1 MRAAQIMFV
10 FCLFGAAAAMGCD
23 GDPSCAVETD
33 AAVLL
38 QSATVLQVEEATGTQ
53 ASLSDRRRRR
63 RRRRGSSSPS
73 QATSSCSGTVESD
86 CPSTCSWAGEEC
98 KAQCSSFNGDK
109 TGCVASGY
117 CAWRGMNANSGTCI
131 EYIGSVDLGGTDSG
145 MKYQAGAPVAQR
157 PELLKREHYDG
168 STWASCSGTTNCWY
182 GYEPSPSWRYDDM
195 RVNLGGSSS
204 YSKAAIE
211 FLVKCKTGADSNI
224 KVSYKENDRSDA
236 AVQVWYNLIDKIDDS
251 TSSSGWPG
259 QGNSKELTIPISSD
273 DANPVFRMEVSKLSS
288 GTTASLEA
296 QITVNNVKAW
306 FDSCMEQKQA
316 HSQCMQV
323 FAAGNQDL
331 RSDNAKQLACL
342 DGSTTSAS
350 CTAWKNCLDLT
361 PGGADTKTTLKNVIK
376 AFDNLALMQVQQET
390 ISKSKWTAGTNC
402 AGGAY
407 PACEDLS
414 RLDVPAFSCT
424 CYNDLV
430 GKTPGQIRQLACP
443 KKAMCCSWK
452 ESNCNDASTY
462 TLTGS
467 IPGQFLQV
475 DDQEDSGKTMLNR
488 SEQASLAQE
497 VTEEASLDES
507 LSGKRC

>member
-1 MRAAQIMFV
+1 M
-10 FCLFGAAAAMGCD
+10 
-23 GDPSCAVETD
+23 S
-33 AAVLL
+33 
-38 QSATVLQVEEATGTQ
+38 
-53 ASLSDRRRRR
+53 
-63 RRRRGSSSPS
+63 
-73 QATSSCSGTVESD
+73 
-86 CPSTCSWAGEEC
+86 
-98 KAQCSSFNGDK
+98 
-109 TGCVASGY
+109 
-117 CAWRGMNANSGTCI
+117 ANSGTCI
-131 EYIGSVDLGGTDSG
+131 EDIGSVDLGGTDSG

-157 PELLKREHYDG
+157 PELLKREHYSG
-168 STWASCSGTTNCWY
+168 RTWSSCSGTTNCWY
-182 GYEPSPSWRYDDM
+182 GYQPSNSWRYDDM
-195 RVNLGGSSS
+195 RVNLQRGSS

-224 KVSYKENDRSDA
+224 RVSYKEDDRDYA
-236 AVQVWYNLIDKIDDS
+236 AVQVWYNLIAKIS
-251 TSSSGWPG
+251 NPRSSSGWPESRRR
-259 QGNSKELTIPISSD
+259 NYHNHAKELTIPISSD

-288 GTTASLEA
+288 SKTAKLEA

-323 FAAGNQDL
+323 FAAGNKDL
-331 RSDNAKQLACL
+331 RSDNADMLACL

-350 CTAWKNCLDLT
+350 CTAWTDCLDNT
-361 PGGADTKTTLKNVIK
+361 PGGADTKTTLENVIK
-376 AFDNLALMQVQQET
+376 GVDNLALMQVQHET
-390 ISKSKWTAGTNC
+390 ISKSKWTAGTDC
-402 AGGAY
+402 VGGAY

-430 GKTPGQIRQLACP
+430 GKSPSQIRQLACP
-443 KKAMCCSWK
+443 KRAMCCSWK

-475 DDQEDSGKTMLNR
+475 DDQQDSGKTMLNR

-507 LSGKRC
+507 LSGKRCA

>member
-1 MRAAQIMFV
+1 
-10 FCLFGAAAAMGCD
+10 
-23 GDPSCAVETD
+23 
-33 AAVLL
+33 L
-38 QSATVLQVEEATGTQ
+38 QSATALQLQAREDATLEEATQTQ
-53 ASLSDRRRRR
+53 QVS
-63 RRRRGSSSPS
+63 G
-73 QATSSCSGTVESD
+73 CSGTVESD

-109 TGCVASGY
+109 TSCVASGY
-117 CAWRGMNANSGTCI
+117 CAWRGMSGNSGTCI

-168 STWASCSGTTNCWY
+168 STWASCSGTADCWY
-182 GYEPSPSWRYDDM
+182 GKEGSRWRQDDM
-195 RVNLGGSSS
+195 RVKLDGSSS

-224 KVSYKENDRSDA
+224 MVTYKENDREDA
-236 AVQVWYNLIDKIDDS
+236 AVQVWYNLIAKIDDS
-251 TSSSGWPG
+251 TSSSGWPTSRRRNY
-259 QGNSKELTIPISSD
+259 QGKSKELTIPISSD

-288 GTTASLEA
+288 RRRRKSKTAELEA
-296 QITVNNVKAW
+296 VITVNNVKAW

-331 RSDNAKQLACL
+331 RSDNAAQLACL

-350 CTAWKNCLDLT
+350 CTAWTDCLDLT

-390 ISKSKWTAGTNC
+390 ISKSKWTAGTDC
-402 AGGAY
+402 VGGAY

-424 CYNDLV
+424 CYDDLV
-430 GKTPGQIRQLACP
+430 GKNPSQIRELACP

-452 ESNCNDASTY
+452 ESNCKDASTY

-467 IPGQFLQV
+467 IPGGFLQV
-475 DDQEDSGKTMLNR
+475 DDQEDSGKAMLNR

-497 VTEEASLDES
+497 VTEEVSLDES

>member
-1 MRAAQIMFV
+1 
-10 FCLFGAAAAMGCD
+10 
-23 GDPSCAVETD
+23 
-33 AAVLL
+33 
-38 QSATVLQVEEATGTQ
+38 
-53 ASLSDRRRRR
+53 
-63 RRRRGSSSPS
+63 
-73 QATSSCSGTVESD
+73 
-86 CPSTCSWAGEEC
+86 
-98 KAQCSSFNGDK
+98 
-109 TGCVASGY
+109 
-117 CAWRGMNANSGTCI
+117 
-131 EYIGSVDLGGTDSG
+131 
-145 MKYQAGAPVAQR
+145 
-157 PELLKREHYDG
+157 
-168 STWASCSGTTNCWY
+168 
-182 GYEPSPSWRYDDM
+182 M
-195 RVNLGGSSS
+195 RVNLKGGRSS

-211 FLVKCKTGADSNI
+211 FLVKCKTGTDSNI
-224 KVSYKENDRSDA
+224 KVSYAQNDRSNA
-236 AVQVWYNLIDKIDDS
+236 AVQVWYNLIAKIGDS
-251 TSSSGWPG
+251 TSSSGWPTSRRRNY
-259 QGNSKELTIPISSD
+259 QNRKKELTIPISSD

-296 QITVNNVKAW
+296 RITVNNVKAW

-323 FAAGNQDL
+323 FAAGNKDL

-342 DGSTTSAS
+342 DGSTTSSS

-390 ISKSKWTAGTNC
+390 ISKSKWTAGTDC
-402 AGGAY
+402 VGGAY

-430 GKTPGQIRQLACP
+430 GKNPSQIRQLACP

-488 SEQASLAQE
+488 SEQVSLAQE